1 MSVPVKEGVAMDENL
16 RRHLSDMLAQLQ
28 PLVEMAQRKGVPP
41 LAAARLRAAA
51 FEIRATLDPVAAERR
66 HQEDV
71 ERDRETME
79 TLHKE
84 EEKGVWGYNQA

>member
-1 MSVPVKEGVAMDENL
+1 MDEKL
-16 RRHLSDMLAQLQ
+16 QRHLSDMLAKLQ
-28 PLVEMAQRKGVPP
+28 PLVEMAERHGVPP

-51 FEIRATLDPVAAERR
+51 IEISAALDPVAARR
-66 HQEDV
+66 HHDEEV

-79 TLHKE
+79 TLRRE